1 MKQGIS
7 PIFGGVI
14 IAVVLA
20 IAIWFGVRST
30 GPMAKSH
37 EPVDMKKMM
46 GGGQAN
52 VAPPANRPGQYPGGP
67 QGGPP
72 PTGR

>member
-37 EPVDMKKMM
+37 EAVDMKKMM
-46 GGGQAN
+46 GGGQAK
-52 VAPPANRPGQYPGGP
+52 VAPPTTRPGNY
-67 QGGPP
+67 GGPP
-72 PTGR
+72 GAGR